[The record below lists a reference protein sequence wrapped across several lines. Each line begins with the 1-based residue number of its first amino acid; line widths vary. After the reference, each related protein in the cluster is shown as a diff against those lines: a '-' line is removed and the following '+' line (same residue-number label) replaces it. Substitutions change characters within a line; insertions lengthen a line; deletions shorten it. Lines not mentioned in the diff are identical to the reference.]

1 MMHPGHRYY
10 PKTTEQKLG
19 YLAEEAGEV
28 LAAVGKSQRW
38 GLESSNPELPP
49 EKQETNRQWLLR
61 ELQDLKGA
69 IAMIEVAFG
78 PPPQPTLAPDPHE
91 RRPLAPPEPAHFA
104 DHAQQLQDAVNDCA
118 CPECHSNLATVAAP
132 IIRRLSFSARNRKRC
147 ESAMGFKH
155 SLHSWSFSDWFMA
168 TTGEFGEA
176 GNVAKKIKRYIDD
189 IPGNKESRE
198 ELEKKL
204 ALELGDAACYLDL
217 LAQSA
222 GLDIDACR
230 EASFQSKS
238 KEIGY
243 VE

>member
-1 MMHPGHRYY
+1 MMKPDHPYY
-10 PKTTEQKLG
+10 PKTAEQKLG

-38 GLESSNPELPP
+38 GLHSVNPELPP
-49 EKQETNRQWLLR
+49 EQQERNQDWLLR

-69 IAMIEVAFG
+69 IALVENMIRPPTSLVA
-78 PPPQPTLAPDPHE
+78 PQSFT
-91 RRPLAPPEPAHFA
+91 
-104 DHAQQLQDAVNDCA
+104 DHAQQLKDAVRDC
-118 CPECHSNLATVAAP
+118 CRECELSFTAILRDVFQ
-132 IIRRLSFSARNRKRC
+132 RLNFSARNRKRC
-147 ESAMGFKH
+147 EAANGFNH
-155 SLHSWSFSDWFMA
+155 RLDSWSFSDWFMA
-168 TTGEFGEA
+168 FAGEA
-176 GNVAKKIKRYIDD
+176 GEAANVAKKIKRYIDN